1 MALTE
6 TSPDL
11 KADDRLYDVYCT
23 ISEAIGIKRKV
34 SDLLVNTQNRPLSF
48 KPGFHANRTLSF
60 YHGVYPSPQ

>member
-11 KADDRLYDVYCT
+11 KADDKLYDVYCT

-34 SDLLVNTQNRPLSF
+34 SDLLVNTQNRPPVF
-48 KPGFHANRTLSF
+48 
-60 YHGVYPSPQ
+60 